1 MAAEHEKASE
11 SERKDLLSELELMK
25 QLKPHRYVIKLLG
38 CVTKS
43 EPLFVLIEYVPFE
56 DLLGYLRKSRGLN
69 DTYYKDPDIKPQTN
83 LTSQQLVKF
92 AWQIADGMSYL
103 SSIPVIH
110 RDLAARD
117 VLVGEDVT
125 CKVTDFGMARDVQE
139 DNIYERKTRKRLPV
153 KWTAIEALLYGKYS
167 TKSDVWSYGVLLYEI
182 FTIGGSL
189 YPRMDG
195 RNIANLLQEGYRMPK
210 PQHVDDKLYDFMTKC
225 WKDDPNLRPSF
236 EKLRNK
242 LKEMENQHKGLINL
256 KNYDD
261 RLYVNVDDLAV

>member
-1 MAAEHEKASE
+1 
-11 SERKDLLSELELMK
+11 
-25 QLKPHRYVIKLLG
+25 QG
-38 CVTKS
+38 
-43 EPLFVLIEYVPFE
+43 
-56 DLLGYLRKSRGLN
+56 
-69 DTYYKDPDIKPQTN
+69 
-83 LTSQQLVKF
+83 
-92 AWQIADGMSYL
+92 
-103 SSIPVIH
+103 
-110 RDLAARD
+110 
-117 VLVGEDVT
+117 
-125 CKVTDFGMARDVQE
+125 
-139 DNIYERKTRKRLPV
+139 RLPV

-167 TKSDVWSYGVLLYEI
+167 TRSDWSYGVLLFEI
-182 FTIGGSL
+182 FTIGKYKHYLLYSGGSP

-195 RNIANLLQEGYRMPK
+195 RKIANLLQEGYRMPK